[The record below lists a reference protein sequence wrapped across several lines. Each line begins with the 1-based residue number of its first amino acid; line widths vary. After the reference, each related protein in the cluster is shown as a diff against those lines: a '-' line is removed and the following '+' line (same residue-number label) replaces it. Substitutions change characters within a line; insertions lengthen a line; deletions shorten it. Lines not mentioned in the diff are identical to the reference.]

1 MLKEKHEFDLFAD
14 YYQFYLQDE
23 QADGDLS
30 DSWTEQAIKD
40 SLALTLGTIGIG
52 TASNMD
58 VPVTVEVHNSE
69 PENDFDEWDRIIE
82 CSIDV
87 PSGKIVIAG
96 CTDYFPDAAR
106 ISIEPGVY
114 QARIFYGELDSLSED
129 GCDGNDKYKVAL
141 WLGETI
147 NPKVIKK
154 RVED

>member
-1 MLKEKHEFDLFAD
+1 MLKEKYEFELFAD
-14 YYQFYLQDE
+14 YHQFYLQDE

-30 DSWTEQAIKD
+30 DSWTEQATTD
-40 SLALTLGTIGIG
+40 LFALTLGTIGIG
-52 TASNMD
+52 TASNRD

-87 PSGKIVIAG
+87 PSGKIVVAG

-106 ISIEPGVY
+106 ISVEPGVY
-114 QARIFYGELDSLSED
+114 QARVFYGELDDLSEYD
-129 GCDGNDKYKVAL
+129 CGGNDKYKIAL

-147 NPKVIKK
+147 NPKVIKR
-154 RVED
+154 RVKD

>member
-154 RVED
+154 RVEN

>member
-96 CTDYFPDAAR
+96 CTDYFPDSAR